1 MPEFARNVL
10 AIRPI
15 GPICPLLNEGQELPA
30 GLSDEQR
37 LCLTQGRLAKDFGMS
52 IKLVKLP

>member
-10 AIRPI
+10 AIKPI
-15 GPICPLLNEGQELPA
+15 GPICPLLNEGEQLPP

-37 LCLTQGRLAKDFGMS
+37 LYLTEGRLAKDFAMG
-52 IKLVKLP
+52 IRLVKLP